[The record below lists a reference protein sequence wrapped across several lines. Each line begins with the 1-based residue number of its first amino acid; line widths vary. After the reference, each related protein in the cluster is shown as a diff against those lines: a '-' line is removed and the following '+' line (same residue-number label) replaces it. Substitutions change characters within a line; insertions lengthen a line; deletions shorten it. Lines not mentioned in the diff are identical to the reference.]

1 MTEQGADSSAMAS
14 DEDSTALLDL
24 SEELLLLIAWQM
36 EPRTL
41 VRFGACCR
49 MLSKLVLRDEAY
61 AWAAAL
67 EQADPAARG
76 VRLSAQRHIGHRLV
90 CPGASCGGSWRDCF
104 LVSLR
109 YQGELLEP
117 SKW

>member
-1 MTEQGADSSAMAS
+1 MAEKRADSSAMAS

-36 EPRTL
+36 EPPTL

-49 MLSKLVLRDEAY
+49 ILSKLVLRDEAY

-67 EQADPAARG
+67 EQAGGDPRHPEPRRA
-76 VRLSAQRHIGHRLV
+76 LQRPDSPRA
-90 CPGASCGGSWRDCF
+90 P
-104 LVSLR
+104 
-109 YQGELLEP
+109 P
-117 SKW
+117 SMI